1 MGGPGQVVSEN
12 VIEHLARQIGRW
24 RLESAAILC
33 LEVTKPLSFI
43 ASQGLL
49 LCEPLLGFFYKEP
62 QISEYADLLAD
73 RSSVER
79 LLSCLERDML
89 VRGNHGEEK
98 G

>member
-1 MGGPGQVVSEN
+1 VVSEKM
-12 VIEHLARQIGRW
+12 IEHLARQIGRW
-24 RLESAAILC
+24 RLESPAILF

-62 QISEYADLLAD
+62 RISEYADLLAD

-79 LLSCLERDML
+79 LISCLERDML
-89 VRGNHGEEK
+89 VRGCHGEEK

>member
-1 MGGPGQVVSEN
+1 MVSETT
-12 VIEHLARQIGRW
+12 IEHLARQVGRW
-24 RLESAAILC
+24 RLESPAILF

-49 LCEPLLGFFYKEP
+49 LCEPLLSFLVKEP
-62 QISEYADLLAD
+62 RISEYADLLSD

-79 LLSCLERDML
+79 LISCLEREL
-89 VRGNHGEEK
+89 LLRGSNGEEK

>member
-1 MGGPGQVVSEN
+1 MASEKM
-12 VIEHLARQIGRW
+12 IEDLARHVGRW
-24 RLESAAILC
+24 RLESPAILF

-49 LCEPLLGFFYKEP
+49 LCEPLLGFLYKEP
-62 QISEYADLLAD
+62 RISEYADLLAD

-79 LLSCLERDML
+79 LISRLERDMRI
-89 VRGNHGEEK
+89 RGNHGEEK